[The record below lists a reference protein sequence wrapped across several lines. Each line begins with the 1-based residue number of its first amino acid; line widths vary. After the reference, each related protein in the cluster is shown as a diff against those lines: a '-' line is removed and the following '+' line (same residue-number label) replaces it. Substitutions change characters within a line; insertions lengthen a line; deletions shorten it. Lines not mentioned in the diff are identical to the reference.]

1 MFRNI
6 LVAVDGTSTSQR
18 GLKVAVELAL
28 DQKATLHVVH
38 VVDDMTFV
46 PMEVPYAQAA
56 YIKSMGEGL
65 RETGRKLL
73 AKAESFARERQVDVH
88 TILAVSKG
96 YGVAMALLR
105 EAKRRKV
112 DVIVLGTHG
121 RRGLRRLLLGS
132 DAEMVL
138 REAQVPVLL
147 VRAPEPG
154 AVKRS
159 VAASKPAARG
169 SRATA
174 TRKGTAGARATLV

>member
-1 MFRNI
+1 MFKNI

-18 GLKVAVELAL
+18 GLKVAVDLAL

-46 PMEVPYAQAA
+46 PMEIPYAQAA
-56 YIKSMGEGL
+56 YIKSMAEGL

-73 AKAESFARERQVDVH
+73 GKAESFARERDVEVRIAL
-88 TILAVSKG
+88 TASKG
-96 YGVAMALLR
+96 YGVAAALLR
-105 EAKRRKV
+105 EAKRRKA

-138 REAQVPVLL
+138 RRAPVPVLV
-147 VRAPEPG
+147 VRDKPESP
-154 AVKRS
+154 
-159 VAASKPAARG
+159 
-169 SRATA
+169 
-174 TRKGTAGARATLV
+174 